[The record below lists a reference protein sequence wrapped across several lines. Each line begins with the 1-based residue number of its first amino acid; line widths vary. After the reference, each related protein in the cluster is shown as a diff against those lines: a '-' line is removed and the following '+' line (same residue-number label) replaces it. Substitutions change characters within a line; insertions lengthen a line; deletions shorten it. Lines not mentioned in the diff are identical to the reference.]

1 MNNSDKF
8 LYVKD
13 KIINIKHIVKI
24 YFFDDTNNIAILLDT
39 NDDAISIN
47 IPDDDEYFLNKEH
60 IINTLN
66 IVTINNISEN

>member
-1 MNNSDKF
+1 MNTTDRF
-8 LYVKD
+8 LYVRN
-13 KIINIKHIVKI
+13 KIVNIKHIVKI

-47 IPDDDEYFLNKEH
+47 ISNDDEYILNKEH

-66 IVTINNISEN
+66 IVTINNTNEN